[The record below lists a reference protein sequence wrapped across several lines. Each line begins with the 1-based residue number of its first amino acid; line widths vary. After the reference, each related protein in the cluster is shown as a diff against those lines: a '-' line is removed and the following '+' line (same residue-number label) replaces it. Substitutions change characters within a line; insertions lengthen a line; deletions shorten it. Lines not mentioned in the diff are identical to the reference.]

1 MREAQADVF
10 RPMLHRATK
19 KGDIRNHSNLSIH
32 VLGKKVSQNKD
43 GILIQKERNESLIFC
58 KRSRKSG
65 VPLARLCGEI
75 EKNTGLLVTKL
86 C

>member
-19 KGDIRNHSNLSIH
+19 KGDIRNHSNLSLH

-43 GILIQKERNESLIFC
+43 GILIQRGTNPSFFASEAANLASLW
-58 KRSRKSG
+58 
-65 VPLARLCGEI
+65 PDYAARLKKI
-75 EKNTGLLVTKL
+75 RAYL
-86 C
+86 

>member
-19 KGDIRNHSNLSIH
+19 KGDTRNHSNLSIQ

-43 GILIQKERNESLIFC
+43 GILNTKREESLRFC
-58 KRSRKSG
+58 REAASNNAPWQIS
-65 VPLARLCGEI
+65 GEI